1 MAKSAL
7 SILVTWGALTLG
19 TSLLGACGGMG
30 TSEGHARADNGYST
44 VQDGVSRTRAG
55 LAQYL
60 AGSTPAGM
68 AAMSDGVHRV
78 ESGAGAIHSGLG
90 MMPGSMMGDSCAA
103 MGAQTM
109 SLMDT
114 GAGRMGE
121 ALTKLGGSRADDQA
135 SGMAMMRDA
144 MQTVERGLQQMDAAM
159 SCMNQCGSTMGG
171 SMP

>member
-1 MAKSAL
+1 
-7 SILVTWGALTLG
+7 
-19 TSLLGACGGMG
+19 MG

-90 MMPGSMMGDSCAA
+90 MMPGSMMDGSCAA
-103 MGAQTM
+103 MGAQTI

-114 GAGRMGE
+114 GAGRMDE
-121 ALTKLGGSRADDQA
+121 ALTKLGSSGADDHA
-135 SGMAMMRDA
+135 FGTAMMRDA